1 MQKKVSVIL
10 PIYNA
15 STYLK
20 ECIDSLINQTYSN
33 IEIIAINDGST
44 DESVKIIEQY
54 MKKDNRIK
62 LYNNEKNMKLI
73 YTLNKGLSLSSG
85 DYIARMD
92 SDDICRLNRIEK
104 QVEFMEKNKDIQ
116 LCGSKIKAFGDIDKP
131 WTWGKSYKNIGQ
143 LNVDL
148 IFDNVIAHPSVM
160 IRGDFIRTKNL
171 EYSTE
176 YIDAE
181 DYELWSRISYEGKIY
196 NIDEVLLDYRVSGN
210 SITATKQESMIKSK
224 KKVIKRNLNR
234 FKINLSGN
242 EKKIIDYLI
251 DEDWNVLNDN
261 ILTLRKVFIKM
272 IEFNDKN
279 TLYDSKYLNYKLER
293 KLLKA
298 FLTKNKNIFKYIF
311 NICISKKSL
320 INTIIK

>member
-116 LCGSKIKAFGDIDKP
+116 LCGSKIKAFGDNYQK
-131 WTWGKSYKNIGQ
+131 Y
-143 LNVDL
+143 
-148 IFDNVIAHPSVM
+148 
-160 IRGDFIRTKNL
+160 
-171 EYSTE
+171 
-176 YIDAE
+176 
-181 DYELWSRISYEGKIY
+181 
-196 NIDEVLLDYRVSGN
+196 
-210 SITATKQESMIKSK
+210 
-224 KKVIKRNLNR
+224 
-234 FKINLSGN
+234 FK
-242 EKKIIDYLI
+242 
-251 DEDWNVLNDN
+251 
-261 ILTLRKVFIKM
+261 TL
-272 IEFNDKN
+272 
-279 TLYDSKYLNYKLER
+279 
-293 KLLKA
+293 
-298 FLTKNKNIFKYIF
+298 
-311 NICISKKSL
+311 
-320 INTIIK
+320 